1 MFSTFGLLY
10 VQIPLWT
17 TVLYII
23 YRLYWELSTEAY
35 DRHRAKERG
44 CEPPKVRRSSFWG
57 LSLIIT
63 NAKFLKNH
71 TILEN
76 GHKEFERY
84 NGRTLLIRFLG
95 KRILSTNEPD
105 NVQSILATDF
115 NSWSIGVNRKP
126 FIPLLG
132 EGIFASD
139 GAAWRHSRDLL
150 RPNFNRAQ
158 VADVDLFERHIGH
171 LFRVIPHDGS
181 TVDLQP
187 LFFRLSMDISTEFL
201 FGQSTNDLAAARSS
215 PETARFVES
224 WNRCTTNLVGG
235 GRIGYLS
242 AFFTDPQ
249 FTRDCKVVHG
259 KMLSFLIPVTQDFAD
274 SIIARALSSRST
286 SKPDSSASSSNRYIF
301 LDHLFSQTSD
311 HTKIRTELLNVLLA
325 GRETTASL
333 LSNLLFTLSRR
344 PDIQSALR
352 HEIQTLSSLDL
363 EAVKSLKYLRA
374 FINESLRMYPI
385 LPLNGRQAIEDT
397 VLPVGGGPRG
407 DKPVFVAKG
416 TLVGWNLYS
425 MQRQKDV
432 WGEDAEEFR
441 VERWLDEVDEKGEVV
456 RKGVRPGWAF
466 LPFNGGPRICI
477 GQQFALAET
486 SYILIR
492 LLQEYERIES
502 RDPEP
507 WREKMQITCVG
518 FGRCKVAMTPRS

>member
-259 KMLSFLIPVTQDFAD
+259 KMLSFLIPVTQGPEQAKTHTDA
-274 SIIARALSSRST
+274 
-286 SKPDSSASSSNRYIF
+286 PPNR
-301 LDHLFSQTSD
+301 LRRLHN
-311 HTKIRTELLNVLLA
+311 RPRPLL
-325 GRETTASL
+325 
-333 LSNLLFTLSRR
+333 
-344 PDIQSALR
+344 P
-352 HEIQTLSSLDL
+352 LDL
-363 EAVKSLKYLRA
+363 K
-374 FINESLRMYPI
+374 
-385 LPLNGRQAIEDT
+385 T
-397 VLPVGGGPRG
+397 
-407 DKPVFVAKG
+407 
-416 TLVGWNLYS
+416 
-425 MQRQKDV
+425 
-432 WGEDAEEFR
+432 
-441 VERWLDEVDEKGEVV
+441 
-456 RKGVRPGWAF
+456 
-466 LPFNGGPRICI
+466 
-477 GQQFALAET
+477 
-486 SYILIR
+486 R
-492 LLQEYERIES
+492 LLRLLLKPLHIPRPPLLTNLRPHQNPHRTPQRPPRRS
-502 RDPEP
+502 RNHRLPP
-507 WREKMQITCVG
+507 LQPPIHPLPPARHPIG
-518 FGRCKVAMTPRS
+518 PPPRNPNPLIPRPRSRQVPQISPCLHQRVPENVPHPSPER